1 MKHIQTYSELS
12 LFLIL
17 VFSNGTSGATISVIN
32 DCGFTVWPG
41 ISGIPDWPEI
51 SRNPALNITGF
62 ELAQGKTR
70 TLQTPEEWHG
80 QIWGRTGC
88 TFNESGHL
96 SCKTGDCGSGE
107 MECNGRSATSP
118 VTLAEFKATRFK
130 DYYYDVSLI
139 DGYNLPMTME
149 ATGGSVNSLLSC
161 MKTGCLDDLN
171 KRCPTELMLEGGG
184 GCQSPCQV
192 SDKLEY
198 CCNSPFSCKPTP
210 YSRLFN
216 SACPRSYSAGFF
228 HTSYWCDSANYTVRF
243 CPPSDTFSTIKVG
256 GQLNYYDQ
264 LVSIRGNFTLGFFD
278 SDGSYLGIWYTND
291 AEARKV
297 WVANPNKPIIS
308 SSAGIIALSINPNT
322 GNLIITSEGSTL
334 MNITDVQAGPN
345 PNVTATLEDTG
356 NFRLINEIDKRVL
369 WQSFDHPTNV
379 LLPGM
384 KLGFNKTTGQNWTLT
399 SWLSKEF
406 PRSGAF
412 TLSVEVDKEGYQ
424 TLMICRRGQPYWV
437 SSLSF
442 QRSFDDLF
450 ALNHPGRQP
459 YYTITSVNSK
469 EETYLSYESSY
480 LEFPL
485 WILTP
490 EGRITDNVDSI
501 YWTPEFCY
509 GDDSSNGCEESSF
522 PQCRNLTVVTDNFDE
537 KNGEFDPRTA
547 SATDSNSSLSISD
560 CFAKCWNDCSCVG
573 FKSHTIDGTGCDFW
587 SGSNSFLVY
596 PIESSGS
603 KYVISS
609 LNLVSSSTG
618 KNVAGKK
625 TKRNMK
631 WIWIWTSIGVSIPS
645 IFLCFALPWCM
656 KKRRR
661 TREENERRKRDEYF
675 LELTASESFT
685 DVHQLESN
693 TRNGKDLL
701 LFSFASIM
709 SATGDF
715 AVENKLG
722 QGGFGPVY
730 KGKLSDGREVAIKRL
745 SRTSGQGLVEFKNEL
760 ILIAKLQHTN
770 LVQVLGCCI
779 HEEEKMLIYE
789 YMPNKSLDFF
799 LFDERR
805 KAELDWPRRFNI
817 IEGIAQGLLYLHKY
831 SRMRVIH
838 RDLKANNILLDENM
852 NPKISDFGMARMVKD
867 NETEAMTNRVV
878 GTYGYMSPEY
888 AMEGTFSMKS
898 DIFSFGVLILEIISG
913 RRNSSFI
920 HLDRTY
926 NLIGYAWELWQ
937 QEDALE
943 LEDPT
948 FGDTFVVQ
956 QFLRTLHV
964 ALLCVQES
972 AVDRPTTS
980 DMISMLLN
988 DTISLPAP
996 KRPAFFNG
1004 RVESNSTPEESKP
1017 NHYSVNGMTITV
1029 MEGRW

>member
-1 MKHIQTYSELS
+1 MQ
-12 LFLIL
+12 
-17 VFSNGTSGATISVIN
+17 FSFTFVGTSGATISVIN

-41 ISGIPDWPEI
+41 ISGIHDKPEI
-51 SRNPALNITGF
+51 SRSPALNITGF

-139 DGYNLPMTME
+139 NGYNLPMTME
-149 ATGGSVNSLLSC
+149 ATGGSLL
-161 MKTGCLDDLN
+161 
-171 KRCPTELMLEGGG
+171 LEGGG

-228 HTSYWCDSANYTVRF
+228 HTYYWCDSANYTVRF

-256 GQLNYYDQ
+256 SQLNYYDQ
-264 LVSIRGNFTLGFFD
+264 LVSIHGNFTLGFFD

-308 SSAGIIALSINPNT
+308 SSAGIIALSIDPNT
-322 GNLIITSEGSTL
+322 GNLIITSEGTTL

-384 KLGFNKTTGQNWTLT
+384 KLGFNKTTGRNWTLT

-412 TLSVEVDKEGYQ
+412 TLSVEVDKEGYHS
-424 TLMICRRGQPYWV
+424 LMIRRQGQPYWV

-509 GDDSSNGCEESSF
+509 GDDSSNGCVESSF
-522 PQCRNLTVVTDNFDE
+522 PQCRNLTVVTDNFEE

-560 CFAKCWNDCSCVG
+560 CFAKCWNDCSCMG
-573 FKSHTIDGTGCDFW
+573 FKSHTINGTGCDFW

-603 KYVISS
+603 NFRSKYVISS
-609 LNLVSSSTG
+609 LNLVSSST
-618 KNVAGKK
+618 
-625 TKRNMK
+625 
-631 WIWIWTSIGVSIPS
+631 
-645 IFLCFALPWCM
+645 
-656 KKRRR
+656 
-661 TREENERRKRDEYF
+661 ENQRRKRDEYF
-675 LELTASESFT
+675 LELTASGSFK

-715 AVENKLG
+715 ALENKLG

-730 KGKLSDGREVAIKRL
+730 KGKLSDGQEVAIKRL

-760 ILIAKLQHTN
+760 IPIAKLQHTN
-770 LVQVLGCCI
+770 LVRVLGCCI

-799 LFDERR
+799 LFGMHVCNIHMTGLLVDFHINNCLFLTLDERR

-948 FGDTFVVQ
+948 FGNTFVVQ

-1004 RVESNSTPEESKP
+1004 RVKSNSVGP
-1017 NHYSVNGMTITV
+1017 NLDLDL
-1029 MEGRW
+1029 

>member
-1 MKHIQTYSELS
+1 MQ
-12 LFLIL
+12 
-17 VFSNGTSGATISVIN
+17 FSFTFVGTSGATISVIN

-41 ISGIPDWPEI
+41 ISGIHDKPEI
-51 SRNPALNITGF
+51 SRSPALNITGF

-139 DGYNLPMTME
+139 NGYNLPMTME
-149 ATGGSVNSLLSC
+149 ATGGSLL
-161 MKTGCLDDLN
+161 
-171 KRCPTELMLEGGG
+171 LEGGG

-228 HTSYWCDSANYTVRF
+228 HTYYWCDSANYTVRF

-256 GQLNYYDQ
+256 SQLNYYDQ
-264 LVSIRGNFTLGFFD
+264 LVSIHGNFTLGFFD

-308 SSAGIIALSINPNT
+308 SSAGIIALSIDPNT
-322 GNLIITSEGSTL
+322 GNLIITSEGTTL

-384 KLGFNKTTGQNWTLT
+384 KLGFNKTTGRNWTLT

-412 TLSVEVDKEGYQ
+412 TLSVEVDKEGYHS
-424 TLMICRRGQPYWV
+424 LMIRRQGQPYWV

-509 GDDSSNGCEESSF
+509 GDDSSNGCVESSF
-522 PQCRNLTVVTDNFDE
+522 PQCRNLTVVTDNFEE

-560 CFAKCWNDCSCVG
+560 CFAKCWNDCSCMG
-573 FKSHTIDGTGCDFW
+573 FKSHTINGTGCDFW

-603 KYVISS
+603 NFRSKYVISS
-609 LNLVSSSTG
+609 LNLVSSST
-618 KNVAGKK
+618 
-625 TKRNMK
+625 
-631 WIWIWTSIGVSIPS
+631 
-645 IFLCFALPWCM
+645 
-656 KKRRR
+656 
-661 TREENERRKRDEYF
+661 ENQRRKRDEYF
-675 LELTASESFT
+675 LELTASGSFK

-715 AVENKLG
+715 ALENKLG

-730 KGKLSDGREVAIKRL
+730 KGKLSDGQEVAIKRL

-760 ILIAKLQHTN
+760 IPIAKLQHTN
-770 LVQVLGCCI
+770 LVRVLGCCI

-948 FGDTFVVQ
+948 FGNTFVVQ

-1004 RVESNSTPEESKP
+1004 RVKSNSVGP
-1017 NHYSVNGMTITV
+1017 NLDLDL
-1029 MEGRW
+1029 

>member
-1 MKHIQTYSELS
+1 
-12 LFLIL
+12 
-17 VFSNGTSGATISVIN
+17 
-32 DCGFTVWPG
+32 
-41 ISGIPDWPEI
+41 
-51 SRNPALNITGF
+51 
-62 ELAQGKTR
+62 
-70 TLQTPEEWHG
+70 
-80 QIWGRTGC
+80 
-88 TFNESGHL
+88 
-96 SCKTGDCGSGE
+96 
-107 MECNGRSATSP
+107 
-118 VTLAEFKATRFK
+118 
-130 DYYYDVSLI
+130 
-139 DGYNLPMTME
+139 
-149 ATGGSVNSLLSC
+149 
-161 MKTGCLDDLN
+161 
-171 KRCPTELMLEGGG
+171 
-184 GCQSPCQV
+184 
-192 SDKLEY
+192 
-198 CCNSPFSCKPTP
+198 
-210 YSRLFN
+210 
-216 SACPRSYSAGFF
+216 
-228 HTSYWCDSANYTVRF
+228 
-243 CPPSDTFSTIKVG
+243 
-256 GQLNYYDQ
+256 
-264 LVSIRGNFTLGFFD
+264 
-278 SDGSYLGIWYTND
+278 
-291 AEARKV
+291 
-297 WVANPNKPIIS
+297 
-308 SSAGIIALSINPNT
+308 
-322 GNLIITSEGSTL
+322 

-345 PNVTATLEDTG
+345 PNVTAILEDTG

-412 TLSVEVDKEGYQ
+412 TLSVEVDEEGYHS
-424 TLMICRRGQPYWV
+424 LMIRRQGQPYWV
-437 SSLSF
+437 SSLTF

-480 LEFPL
+480 LEFPM

-490 EGRITDNVDSI
+490 EGRITDDDSSVF
-501 YWTPEFCY
+501 WTPEFCY
-509 GDDSSNGCEESSF
+509 GDDSSNGCVESSF
-522 PQCRNLTVVTDNFDE
+522 PQCRNLTVVTYNFDE
-537 KNGEFDPRTA
+537 RNGEFDPRTA

-573 FKSHTIDGTGCDFW
+573 FKSHTINGTGCDFW

-603 KYVISS
+603 NSRSKYVISS
-609 LNLVSSSTG
+609 LNLVSSST
-618 KNVAGKK
+618 
-625 TKRNMK
+625 
-631 WIWIWTSIGVSIPS
+631 
-645 IFLCFALPWCM
+645 
-656 KKRRR
+656 
-661 TREENERRKRDEYF
+661 ENQRRKRDEYF

-799 LFDERR
+799 LFD
-805 KAELDWPRRFNI
+805 
-817 IEGIAQGLLYLHKY
+817 
-831 SRMRVIH
+831 
-838 RDLKANNILLDENM
+838 LKANNILLDENM

-926 NLIGYAWELWQ
+926 NLIGYVSFTKL
-937 QEDALE
+937 
-943 LEDPT
+943 T
-948 FGDTFVVQ
+948 FDIFY
-956 QFLRTLHV
+956 
-964 ALLCVQES
+964 
-972 AVDRPTTS
+972 
-980 DMISMLLN
+980 I
-988 DTISLPAP
+988 I
-996 KRPAFFNG
+996 
-1004 RVESNSTPEESKP
+1004 
-1017 NHYSVNGMTITV
+1017 
-1029 MEGRW
+1029 